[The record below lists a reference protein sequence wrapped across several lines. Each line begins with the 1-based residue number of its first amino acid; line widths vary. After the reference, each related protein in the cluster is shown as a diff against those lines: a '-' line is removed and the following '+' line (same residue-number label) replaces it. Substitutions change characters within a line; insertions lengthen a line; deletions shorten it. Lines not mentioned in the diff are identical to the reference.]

1 MVVGVPGVVGVVGL
15 VAAVPG
21 PVVAVVLAVAVVLVP
36 AVTVPPRL
44 SIHHVLDTAALVIQ
58 SAITGQIIIGLHDHL
73 AEGVRFCHPNN

>member
-15 VAAVPG
+15 VAPVAG

-36 AVTVPPRL
+36 AVAVPPRL

-58 SAITGQIIIGLHDHL
+58 PAITVQSVQYSTVQALVIQSAIT
-73 AEGVRFCHPNN
+73 R